1 LRDPLATIELTET
14 EVLRSLH
21 SNLDSD
27 HFLRTE
33 NAQEMIA
40 NGMIVPF
47 EFVDQRTL
55 RSPKIPFVSYPH
67 EWCDRQFL
75 DAAHL
80 TLEISE
86 RVLGSGYEL
95 KDASAWNI
103 IFDHCKPVF
112 CDHLS
117 FEKIASNNWF
127 AFGQFVRH
135 FIFPLTL
142 RKFKQINAHLFFKLS
157 RDGIQPFEFKR
168 WFGFKVYL
176 TRYCLLLLGMKNKT
190 KGEPH
195 KSNVKFDSNSQGSLH
210 NNLYQI
216 LRWFLGGAFQV
227 RKNISS
233 WSMYEHTRTHYSE
246 KDIEIKRQYIK
257 ALLFRLSP
265 NSVVDLGCNSGEFS
279 IIAALN
285 GADVVSV
292 DLDHDC
298 IQKLYL
304 DARELPISP
313 VIANLEDL
321 NGGVGWCGNEF
332 PGLIDRLGGSAD
344 ILMMLALVHH
354 LAISTAISY
363 EKIAKLA
370 SGITK
375 QFLIIELLDLS
386 DPLVCSLA
394 RSRGRSPEEF
404 SIAKQKRAFLNHFN
418 IVESIVLPNI
428 GREIILMV
436 KK

>member
-1 LRDPLATIELTET
+1 L
-14 EVLRSLH
+14 
-21 SNLDSD
+21 D

-33 NAQEMIA
+33 NAQELICDEMI
-40 NGMIVPF
+40 IPF

-55 RSPKIPFVSYPH
+55 RSPKIPFVSYPY
-67 EWCDRQFL
+67 EWCDKQFL

-80 TLEISE
+80 TLQISE

-103 IFDHCKPVF
+103 IFDGCKPIF

-117 FEKIASNNWF
+117 FQKISSRNWF

-135 FIFPLTL
+135 FVLPLCL
-142 RKFKQINAHLFFKLS
+142 RKFKKINAHVFFKLS
-157 RDGIQPFEFKR
+157 RDGIQPLEFKR
-168 WFGFKVYL
+168 WVGFRIYL
-176 TRYCLLLLGMKNKT
+176 TRYCLLLLGLNT
-190 KGEPH
+190 
-195 KSNVKFDSNSQGSLH
+195 KSNPKQLQPTVNFESNNLSLLH
-210 NNLYQI
+210 KNLYQI
-216 LRWFLGGAFQV
+216 LRWFLGGTV
-227 RKNISS
+227 CTNKNISS
-233 WSMYEHTRTHYSE
+233 WSKYEETRSHYSE
-246 KDIEIKRQYIK
+246 RDLQIKRDYIER
-257 ALLFRLSP
+257 LLVRLSP
-265 NSVVDLGCNSGEFS
+265 NFVVDLGCNSGEFS
-279 IIAALN
+279 ILAARN

-298 IQKLYL
+298 IQNLYL
-304 DARELPISP
+304 NAHELPISP

-321 NGGVGWCGNEF
+321 NGGVGWCGKEF
-332 PGLIDRLGGSAD
+332 PGLIDRLNGRAD

-354 LAISTAISY
+354 LAITAAISY

-375 QFLIIELLDLS
+375 QFLIIELIDSS

-394 RSRGRSPEEF
+394 KSRGRSPKEF
-404 SIAKQKRAFLNHFN
+404 SIDIQKEAFGNYFN
-418 IVESIVLPNI
+418 VVESVVLPNI

-436 KK
+436 QK